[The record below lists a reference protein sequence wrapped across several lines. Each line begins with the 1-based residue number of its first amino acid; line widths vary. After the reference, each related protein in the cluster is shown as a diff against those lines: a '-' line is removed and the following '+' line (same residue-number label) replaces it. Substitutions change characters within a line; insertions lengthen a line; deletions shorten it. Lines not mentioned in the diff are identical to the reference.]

1 MAAGGQN
8 GRSGSRPGNRRPRLR
23 VHRTRQ
29 NIIIDILEASL
40 TLKKKMRIMY
50 KANLNYEQFTRHF
63 MELRQKGFIEEMDGS
78 DGKPSYRI
86 SDKGRTLLGAHRE
99 AEDIFHSENQ

>member
-1 MAAGGQN
+1 MASGGSN
-8 GRSGSRPGNRRPRLR
+8 GKPASRLGKGRVRSR

-40 TLKKKMRIMY
+40 TIKKKMRIMY

-63 MELRQKGFIEEMDGS
+63 QELREKGFIEEMDGN

-86 SDKGRTLLGAHRE
+86 SDRGRTLLGALRE
-99 AEDIFHSENQ
+99 AREIFDSENQ